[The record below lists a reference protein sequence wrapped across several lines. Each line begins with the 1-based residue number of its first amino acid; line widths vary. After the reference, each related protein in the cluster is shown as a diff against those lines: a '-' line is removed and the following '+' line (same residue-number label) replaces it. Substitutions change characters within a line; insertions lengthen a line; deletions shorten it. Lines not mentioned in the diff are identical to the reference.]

1 MKDNQTKVVTGSS
14 HAEAWKQ
21 IEAAIARRR
30 KPAPRKSRIR
40 QAVATKESK

>member
-1 MKDNQTKVVTGSS
+1 MKDRETKVVTGSS

-30 KPAPRKSRIR
+30 KPAPRKFRIR
-40 QAVATKESK
+40 QTAATKESK